1 MPWGMRGVKIRGS
14 TLAYHSPADN
24 RVGLNA
30 AGTGRHFLRPRL
42 RGAFHALPGQ
52 FRLQPKAKPL
62 CGRLGALLFPFIA
75 ICSSILS
82 HRSIRVNSCQV
93 KMYNQVTAAGSG
105 GWGRWHGPQRQPGRN
120 TTPESL
126 GAQGVPAC
134 SLDFIS
140 GAVLENCAIS
150 IMAA

>member
-93 KMYNQVTAAGSG
+93 KMYNQIPAAGKG
-105 GWGRWHGPQRQPGRN
+105 GG
-120 TTPESL
+120 L
-126 GAQGVPAC
+126 GATASARPQHRPGTAWRTRSPRY
-134 SLDFIS
+134 SLDFVS

>member
-82 HRSIRVNSCQV
+82 HRGSCVNSCQV
-93 KMYNQVTAAGSG
+93 KMYNQVPAAGSG
-105 GWGRWHGPQRQPGRN
+105 GGGRGVSQAAIPP
-120 TTPESL
+120 PESL

-134 SLDFIS
+134 SLDFVS

>member
-93 KMYNQVTAAGSG
+93 KMYNQIPAAGSG
-105 GWGRWHGPQRQPGRN
+105 GRDVGMGYGVSQASIPPRN
-120 TTPESL
+120 RLAHKES
-126 GAQGVPAC
+126 PA
-134 SLDFIS
+134 I
-140 GAVLENCAIS
+140 VLTLYQERFWKIVQFQ
-150 IMAA
+150 

>member
-93 KMYNQVTAAGSG
+93 KMYNQIPAAGSG
-105 GWGRWHGPQRQPGRN
+105 SRGR
-120 TTPESL
+120 
-126 GAQGVPAC
+126 GV
-134 SLDFIS
+134 SRS
-140 GAVLENCAIS
+140 AIS
-150 IMAA
+150 PRNRLAHKESPLIVLTLYQERFWKIVQYQ

>member
-1 MPWGMRGVKIRGS
+1 MRGVVTRGS

-52 FRLQPKAKPL
+52 FRLQPKPKPL
-62 CGRLGALLFPFIA
+62 CGRPGALLFPFIA

-82 HRSIRVNSCQV
+82 HRGSCVNSCQV

-105 GWGRWHGPQRQPGRN
+105 GRDVGMGCGVSQAAIPPRN
-120 TTPESL
+120 RLAHKESPL
-126 GAQGVPAC
+126 V
-134 SLDFIS
+134 
-140 GAVLENCAIS
+140 VLTLYQERFWKIVQYQ
-150 IMAA
+150 

>member
-24 RVGLNA
+24 RAGLNA
-30 AGTGRHFLRPRL
+30 TDTGRHFLRPRL

-62 CGRLGALLFPFIA
+62 CGRIGALLFPFIA

-82 HRSIRVNSCQV
+82 HRGSCVNSCQV
-93 KMYNQVTAAGSG
+93 KMYNQIPAAGKG
-105 GWGRWHGPQRQPGRN
+105 GG
-120 TTPESL
+120 L
-126 GAQGVPAC
+126 GATASARPQYRPGTAWRTRSSRY
-134 SLDFIS
+134 SLDFVS

-150 IMAA
+150 IMTA